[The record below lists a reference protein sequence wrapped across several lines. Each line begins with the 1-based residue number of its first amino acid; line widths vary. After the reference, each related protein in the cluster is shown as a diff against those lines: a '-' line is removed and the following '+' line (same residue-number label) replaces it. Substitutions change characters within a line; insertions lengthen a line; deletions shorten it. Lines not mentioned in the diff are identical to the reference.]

1 MIKTLFF
8 GLLLFCCPLRA
19 AELIFDYEDEEKAP
33 QATAAPSSVE
43 KPACKT
49 NDDCQFGEY
58 CDTAS
63 SRCVSGCRADTD
75 CAPEQVCKNQICI
88 ELCQD
93 SINSY
98 GEKCAGTTPVCF
110 VEDKGHSSYC
120 GCSDSSCYDGNK
132 CTFVGGRRECKAC
145 RKTER
150 CNCPP
155 AYKPDGLGGCEPCP
169 SGETCGCVSMKA
181 NGNGQCVTCTQ
192 SADCPDKMKCVNSQ
206 KTNSECV
213 PIECAAGQYADE
225 NLCSSCFI
233 IPHCTACTSST
244 DCTVCEEGF
253 GVLSGECTAC
263 PAATKDDK
271 CTACSGSVCTKCQT
285 GFQLKDGKCAPIVCQ
300 SGKYLS
306 GNDCLP
312 CPAGC
317 SQCTSPDSCL
327 ACNIGFEPVG
337 TQCKAI
343 ACEPRTYL
351 KGNFCVSCLPDCEQC
366 ANSDSCLQ
374 CKKGYF
380 FDAERRACVLRVCE
394 RGTFKD
400 DATGECRPCTIEHC
414 TACDANSCFGCAAGY
429 DLRGEKCV
437 PEKCPDGCKAC
448 STPDSCDVCDTGYEL
463 YEGTCAA
470 IDCPDGK
477 YLSGSTCRNCPPGC
491 GKCSDAQTCLACS
504 SSEYYLSGTLCRK
517 CAGALSDCETCSD
530 AKTCLSC
537 KNGKTLKNG
546 RCV

>member
-1 MIKTLFF
+1 M
-8 GLLLFCCPLRA
+8 
-19 AELIFDYEDEEKAP
+19 
-33 QATAAPSSVE
+33 
-43 KPACKT
+43 
-49 NDDCQFGEY
+49 
-58 CDTAS
+58 
-63 SRCVSGCRADTD
+63 
-75 CAPEQVCKNQICI
+75 
-88 ELCQD
+88 
-93 SINSY
+93 
-98 GEKCAGTTPVCF
+98 
-110 VEDKGHSSYC
+110 
-120 GCSDSSCYDGNK
+120 
-132 CTFVGGRRECKAC
+132 
-145 RKTER
+145 
-150 CNCPP
+150 
-155 AYKPDGLGGCEPCP
+155 
-169 SGETCGCVSMKA
+169 
-181 NGNGQCVTCTQ
+181 
-192 SADCPDKMKCVNSQ
+192 
-206 KTNSECV
+206 
-213 PIECAAGQYADE
+213 
-225 NLCSSCFI
+225 
-233 IPHCTACTSST
+233 
-244 DCTVCEEGF
+244 
-253 GVLSGECTAC
+253 
-263 PAATKDDK
+263 
-271 CTACSGSVCTKCQT
+271 
-285 GFQLKDGKCAPIVCQ
+285 
-300 SGKYLS
+300 
-306 GNDCLP
+306 
-312 CPAGC
+312 
-317 SQCTSPDSCL
+317 
-327 ACNIGFEPVG
+327 
-337 TQCKAI
+337 
-343 ACEPRTYL
+343 

-366 ANSDSCLQ
+366 ANGDSCLQ

-463 YEGTCAA
+463 YAGTCAA

>member
-88 ELCQD
+88 ELCLD
-93 SINSY
+93 SINSN

-132 CTFVGGRRECKAC
+132 CTFVGGRRECNAC

-169 SGETCGCVSMKA
+169 SGETCGCDSMKA

-225 NLCSSCFI
+225 NLCSSCSI

-244 DCTVCEEGF
+244 DCTACEEGF
-253 GVLSGECTAC
+253 GVLSGECINCQT
-263 PAATKDDK
+263 ATKDDK
-271 CTACSGSVCTKCQT
+271 
-285 GFQLKDGKCAPIVCQ
+285 
-300 SGKYLS
+300 
-306 GNDCLP
+306 
-312 CPAGC
+312 
-317 SQCTSPDSCL
+317 
-327 ACNIGFEPVG
+327 
-337 TQCKAI
+337 
-343 ACEPRTYL
+343 
-351 KGNFCVSCLPDCEQC
+351 
-366 ANSDSCLQ
+366 
-374 CKKGYF
+374 
-380 FDAERRACVLRVCE
+380 
-394 RGTFKD
+394 
-400 DATGECRPCTIEHC
+400 
-414 TACDANSCFGCAAGY
+414 
-429 DLRGEKCV
+429 
-437 PEKCPDGCKAC
+437 
-448 STPDSCDVCDTGYEL
+448 
-463 YEGTCAA
+463 
-470 IDCPDGK
+470 
-477 YLSGSTCRNCPPGC
+477 
-491 GKCSDAQTCLACS
+491 
-504 SSEYYLSGTLCRK
+504 
-517 CAGALSDCETCSD
+517 
-530 AKTCLSC
+530 
-537 KNGKTLKNG
+537 
-546 RCV
+546 